1 MHLFETMNFLPQA
14 SVYLLQAHEGPEQ
27 LTLWQRI
34 LESNVINVVI
44 VALILGFLIK
54 KFNLL
59 NGIDAKRE
67 QIASEIQAFEA
78 RKQEAQAQ
86 LEATQRLTANLKNEV
101 AEILNTARQS
111 AEVLSAQIL
120 NDAKQESVKIVDNA
134 KRRVELEQRSAI
146 KELERRLLNE
156 ALQDARAELAQSLTA
171 EQQKRSVESFLDE
184 LVEFK
189 EGSRS

>member
-27 LTLWQRI
+27 LTLWHRI

-67 QIASEIQAFEA
+67 QIATEIQAFEA
-78 RKQEAQAQ
+78 RKKEAQAQ

-101 AEILNTARQS
+101 EDILNTARES

-120 NDAKQESVKIVDNA
+120 NDAKLESVKIIDNT

-156 ALQDARAELAQSLTA
+156 ALQDARAELAQSLSA

-184 LVEFK
+184 LVEVK
-189 EGSRS
+189 GGNRS